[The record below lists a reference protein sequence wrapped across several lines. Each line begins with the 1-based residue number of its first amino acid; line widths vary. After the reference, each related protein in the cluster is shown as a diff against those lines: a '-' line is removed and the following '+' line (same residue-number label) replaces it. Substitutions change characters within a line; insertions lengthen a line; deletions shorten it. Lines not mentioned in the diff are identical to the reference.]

1 MHFKLKA
8 FVFLTTYIP
17 ILILCDSGNMET
29 QIASYGVKWRS
40 ESVPIFT
47 IPDKALEWYQ
57 HFFQVNY
64 LLIIYCWLKE
74 SFFLKFLPPEMKI
87 SPPPPPTHPPNASMT
102 MEPVLYSRAKK
113 KAVAMLQRTQTG
125 DM

>member
-17 ILILCDSGNMET
+17 ILILRDSGNMET

-47 IPDKALEWYQ
+47 IPDKALECYQ

-74 SFFLKFLPPEMKI
+74 SFFLNL
-87 SPPPPPTHPPNASMT
+87 
-102 MEPVLYSRAKK
+102 SRHLSINVITFSFIKK
-113 KAVAMLQRTQTG
+113 LIDKDRDLLK
-125 DM
+125 

>member
-1 MHFKLKA
+1 
-8 FVFLTTYIP
+8 
-17 ILILCDSGNMET
+17 MET
-29 QIASYGVKWRS
+29 QIAGYRVKWRN

-74 SFFLKFLPPEMKI
+74 SFF
-87 SPPPPPTHPPNASMT
+87 
-102 MEPVLYSRAKK
+102 
-113 KAVAMLQRTQTG
+113 
-125 DM
+125 